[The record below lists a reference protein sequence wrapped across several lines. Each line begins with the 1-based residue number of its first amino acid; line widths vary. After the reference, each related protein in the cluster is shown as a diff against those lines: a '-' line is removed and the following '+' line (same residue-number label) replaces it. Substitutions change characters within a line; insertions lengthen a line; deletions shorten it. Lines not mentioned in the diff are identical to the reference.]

1 MSADSS
7 SVLKVRFDTSTMAHG
22 KVNGQTYSRL
32 AADLKGNGKAFA
44 AFAAVTVISAA
55 AFAFL
60 PKILGEIID
69 VYIAKII
76 EAVFKGEALDI
87 IGGIMPSVG
96 VAAALLAA
104 NVVASLLQG
113 VVISGVTSGYAHTL
127 RCRMF
132 EKFNRLP
139 ASYAHNHS
147 HGSVVASMTERID
160 ALNQSLGLFL
170 ANVVNSAV
178 VIIAV
183 AAMLFTV
190 DVTLCLASVAVLAAS
205 LVASWF
211 VGKKEK
217 ECAAGQQISAANVN
231 SRLNEFYGGL
241 RTVQESGEMA
251 NNLIMISNLN
261 EHHGEETK
269 KARVLTAV
277 SSCIGELTL
286 GLCITV
292 VTVIGALMIKEDTL
306 TIGTLMTAVLYVRRL
321 HQPVSQ
327 ISAYANIVHTM
338 GEAAQNVFAFLDE
351 AEEKR
356 SGEQLAATGDIEFGN
371 VTFAYPGTNEA
382 VLRNVSVTVPERGI
396 TSVSGDTGAGKST
409 LIKLM
414 LRFYAPDEGD
424 VLCRGRNVDDFELE
438 SYRRKFTVIN
448 QEATLFET
456 TLAANIAYGKEDVDM
471 QSVIAAAKLSGADE
485 FISRLPD
492 GYNTVFSASPQ
503 NISNGEVQLVLLAR
517 AFFNN
522 TPYVIF
528 DEATAYVDTKTEIRV
543 KQTLSALA
551 KKSAVIIVAHRHS
564 TVENADKIIRIENG
578 SVI

>member
-1 MSADSS
+1 MSTESS
-7 SVLKVRFDTSTMAHG
+7 SVLKVRFDSSTMAHG
-22 KVNGQTYSRL
+22 KVSRKTYSKL

-76 EAVFKGEALDI
+76 ETVLKGKTLDV
-87 IGGIMPSVG
+87 IGGIMPLVG
-96 VAAALLAA
+96 TAAALLAA

-113 VVISGVTSGYAHTL
+113 VVISGITSGYAHTL

-139 ASYAHNHS
+139 ASYADSHS
-147 HGSVVASMTERID
+147 HGGVVASMTESVD

-183 AAMLFTV
+183 TAMLFTV
-190 DVTLCLASVAVLAAS
+190 NVTLCLSAVAVLVAS
-205 LVASWF
+205 LFASWF
-211 VGKKEK
+211 TGKKEK
-217 ECAAGQQISAANVN
+217 EYAAGQQISAANVN
-231 SRLNEFYGGL
+231 SRLSEFYGGL
-241 RTVQESGEMA
+241 RTVQESGEME

-261 EHHGEETK
+261 AHHGK
-269 KARVLTAV
+269 KIQKARVLTAV
-277 SSCIGELTL
+277 SSCMGELSL
-286 GLCITV
+286 GICITA

-327 ISAYANIVHTM
+327 ISAYANIVRTM

-351 AEEKR
+351 NEEKR
-356 SGEQLAATGDIEFGN
+356 SGEQLAATGDIEFRN
-371 VTFAYPGTNEA
+371 VSFAYPGTNEA
-382 VLRNVSVTVPERGI
+382 VLDNISLTVPCRGI

-414 LRFYAPDEGD
+414 LRFYAPDEGE
-424 VLCRGRNVDDFELE
+424 VLCGGRNVTGFELE

-456 TLAANIAYGKEDVDM
+456 TIAENIAYGKKNADM
-471 QSVIAAAKLSGADE
+471 RSIEAAAKLSGADE

-517 AFFNN
+517 AFLNN

-543 KQTLSALA
+543 KQTLTAIA
-551 KKSAVIIVAHRHS
+551 ENSAVIIVAHRQS

-578 SVI
+578 RVI